1 MNNIYFD
8 SAELQDMK
16 EQISILKEKLDKICS
31 MDVFNMVKDYSLYKE
46 KDFFVGVPYNLISKE
61 SSDKKVIVQGTIDLL
76 AIKDNKAVIIDYKL
90 SQIAKDEDLINKYK
104 TQLALYAYAVK
115 TLLNLEVECY
125 LVNILSQRLIKI
137 DKEHLK
143 LGK

>member
-1 MNNIYFD
+1 M
-8 SAELQDMK
+8 
-16 EQISILKEKLDKICS
+16 
-31 MDVFNMVKDYSLYKE
+31 
-46 KDFFVGVPYNLISKE
+46 PYNLISKE